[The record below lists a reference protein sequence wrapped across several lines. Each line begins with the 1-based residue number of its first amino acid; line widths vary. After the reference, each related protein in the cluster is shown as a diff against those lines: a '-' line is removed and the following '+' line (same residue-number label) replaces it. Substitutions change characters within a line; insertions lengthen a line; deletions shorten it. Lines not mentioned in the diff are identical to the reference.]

1 MGKARKR
8 RYMALASDSRI
19 PYMALA
25 SSYWIPNQFEFM
37 DTPPKANDWII
48 PSSITYCSISK
59 NIP

>member
-1 MGKARKR
+1 
-8 RYMALASDSRI
+8 
-19 PYMALA
+19 MALA